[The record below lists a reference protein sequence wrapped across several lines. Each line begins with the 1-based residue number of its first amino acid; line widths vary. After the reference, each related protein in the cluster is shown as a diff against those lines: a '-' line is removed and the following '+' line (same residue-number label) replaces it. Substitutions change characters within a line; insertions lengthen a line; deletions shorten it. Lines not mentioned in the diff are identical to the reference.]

1 MCLRFTIKQLRILYS
16 HTYDQLAA
24 RARAERQRAARAR
37 VGHPAGAAGAAAAAA
52 ACPGARRT
60 ADPARAPRQVRVLDA
75 PHVCAACPALALAQ
89 GGAPRAFLVG
99 LGSLTAPRA
108 GQQLQAA
115 VQHATHRSTR
125 ARHPTRSAVVP
136 TRGGRCAASL
146 GCPRLP
152 RRRHSAAPGMA
163 VEVDQLIE
171 HVRRAREPRH
181 DRRVPTPHARLRL
194 ARLGLGGRQQL
205 PSPAAAV
212 LARSPTDA
220 VF

>member
-1 MCLRFTIKQLRILYS
+1 MGPCGKAAAGHEES
-16 HTYDQLAA
+16 NHTSGCSYFAIHLSESGLIWSAGFSWINLTLFA
-24 RARAERQRAARAR
+24 HIRPASRPCPRRA
-37 VGHPAGAAGAAAAAA
+37 PAGRPCPCWAPSAAGAAAAAA

-146 GCPRLP
+146 GCPR
-152 RRRHSAAPGMA
+152 
-163 VEVDQLIE
+163 
-171 HVRRAREPRH
+171 
-181 DRRVPTPHARLRL
+181 
-194 ARLGLGGRQQL
+194 
-205 PSPAAAV
+205 
-212 LARSPTDA
+212 
-220 VF
+220 

>member
-60 ADPARAPRQVRVLDA
+60 ADPARAARQVRVLDA

-89 GGAPRAFLVG
+89 GGAPRAFLVR
-99 LGSLTAPRA
+99 LGSLTAPHA

-163 VEVDQLIE
+163 VEVDQLTLKVKSE
-171 HVRRAREPRH
+171 FSEWRSSYSMRR
-181 DRRVPTPHARLRL
+181 
-194 ARLGLGGRQQL
+194 
-205 PSPAAAV
+205 
-212 LARSPTDA
+212 
-220 VF
+220 

>member
-1 MCLRFTIKQLRILYS
+1 MPAQSASGPPVPVL
-16 HTYDQLAA
+16 
-24 RARAERQRAARAR
+24 
-37 VGHPAGAAGAAAAAA
+37 GHPAGAAGAAAAAA

-75 PHVCAACPALALAQ
+75 PHVWAACPALALAQ
-89 GGAPRAFLVG
+89 GGALRAFPVG

-205 PSPAAAV
+205 PSPAAAA

-220 VF
+220 AF